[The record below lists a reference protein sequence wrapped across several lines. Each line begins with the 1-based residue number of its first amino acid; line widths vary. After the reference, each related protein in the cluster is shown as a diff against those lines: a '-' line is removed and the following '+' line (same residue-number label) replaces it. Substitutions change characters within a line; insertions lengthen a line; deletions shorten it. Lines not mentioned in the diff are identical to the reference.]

1 MDPSWVLAGGYEGG
15 EGGESI
21 ERVLTIGPD
30 ISHITANPTGRTSS
44 PPYYPDLL
52 WTGEQIKTSSCFCP
66 GIELA
71 RPALYNL
78 ACHTPEGWVYASCVS
93 DGNNNLRLSRE
104 NEQLAKHLDF
114 YSWNLICLFPW
125 WREGKEESEEWHVW
139 SFFISTSSPAS
150 L

>member
-52 WTGEQIKTSSCFCP
+52 ATENKSKLHLVFVQ
-66 GIELA
+66 ELNLQD
-71 RPALYNL
+71 PLYIIL
-78 ACHTPEGWVYASCVS
+78 SATLLRAEYMQVVS
-93 DGNNNLRLSRE
+93 LME
-104 NEQLAKHLDF
+104 IIIF
-114 YSWNLICLFPW
+114 
-125 WREGKEESEEWHVW
+125 V
-139 SFFISTSSPAS
+139 
-150 L
+150 